1 MPKRDRDGY
10 TVGYIGRGFRFYPGS
25 LDEPKS
31 KQRLLTAATDL
42 ALAAGQP
49 ELAGGL
55 DAIKDATSGD
65 QVVPSQ
71 VFGAPSSQAAP
82 SSSMVRVSRF
92 RNRRRFGRRRRKTF
106 RAKVG
111 SALLRFTETRR
122 QLSSVS
128 QGFFQAGD
136 GTTRVL
142 YIANPLQFTQGG
154 ERQDFTGDQVWLKTF
169 WLRGRLAIDQI
180 TNSLRVRIL
189 LIASHQ
195 FADLA
200 EGFNTY
206 GNTTTALTNPTQEA
220 ASGETNVQIF
230 ETSAAEFAAQ
240 PSSPYVGNASGIDII
255 DNDYVKVL
263 GGREYFFGT
272 QNLGDFKNIDIKV
285 NVNRKWKAASAA
297 DVVQTDQLRS
307 FRNMNYY
314 WILQVFSN
322 TNANNILAAQ
332 DLLGTFDIIT
342 YFKDI

>member
-1 MPKRDRDGY
+1 MTKRGY
-10 TVGYIGRGFRFYPGS
+10 SAGYIGRGLFRGVNYGTTESGS
-25 LDEPKS
+25 S
-31 KQRLLTAATDL
+31 KQRKLDLLEDV

-49 ELAGGL
+49 EVAGFIQGVSNTL
-55 DAIKDATSGD
+55 SGD
-65 QVVPSQ
+65 QIVPES
-71 VFGAPSSQAAP
+71 VLGAPSSQAAP
-82 SSSMVRVSRF
+82 SSSMARVSSF
-92 RNRRRFGRRRRKTF
+92 RSRRRFRRRRRKTF

-122 QLSSVS
+122 QLSSVT

-136 GTTRVL
+136 GITRVL
-142 YIANPLQFTQGG
+142 YIANPLQFSQGG
-154 ERQDFTGDQVWLKTF
+154 ERQDFTGDQVWLKSF
-169 WLRGRLAIDQI
+169 WLRGRLALDQI

-195 FADLA
+195 FADLP
-200 EGFNTY
+200 EGFTTY
-206 GNTTTALTNPTQEA
+206 GNTTTALTNPAQDS

-230 ETSAAEFAAQ
+230 ETSAAEIAAQ
-240 PSSPYVGNASGIDII
+240 PSAPYVGNASGIDII

-272 QNLGDFKNIDIKV
+272 QNLGNFKNIDVKV
-285 NVNRKWKAASAA
+285 NINRKWKAASAA
-297 DVVQTDQLRS
+297 DVAQTDQLRS